1 MDPSPTFRI
10 AMPQDAEAIRDLT
23 RDAYAKWVPLIGR
36 EPLPMTIDYADAVL
50 RHRFDLLEVEGR
62 LAGLIETTPQ
72 GDDLL
77 IVNVAVSPDFQK
89 RGLAV
94 ALMRRAEGLAEAG
107 GRAATRL
114 YTNRRFTE
122 NIALYARLGY
132 RVEREETLNGGV
144 AVHMVKPLAE
154 AGALACLD
162 AFTEAFNARDPAGMD
177 AQLHFP
183 HILLT
188 GGQVAIWKAPGQL
201 PASFFDD
208 LVADGWRRSVYHSR
222 TPVLAGPDKVHV
234 LVDYSREGEGGEVL
248 SRQQN
253 LWILTR
259 EDGYWGIKVR
269 SY

>member
-1 MDPSPTFRI
+1 MDHTFRI
-10 AMPQDAEAIRDLT
+10 ATLDDAQAIGDLT
-23 RDAYAKWVPLIGR
+23 RQAYAKWVPLIGR
-36 EPLPMTIDYADAVL
+36 EPAPMTVDYVDAVQ
-50 RHRFDLLEVEGR
+50 RHRFDLLELDGW

-94 ALMRRAEGLAEAG
+94 ALMRHAEALAEVAG
-107 GRAATRL
+107 HAATRL

-132 RVEREETLNGGV
+132 RVEREEALNGGV

-154 AGALACLD
+154 AAALACLD
-162 AFTEAFNARDPAGMD
+162 AFTVAFNARDAAGMD

-188 GGQVAIWKAPGQL
+188 GGQSVVWKTPGQL
-201 PASFFDD
+201 PEGWFQTLEAS
-208 LVADGWRRSVYHSR
+208 GWRRSVYHAR
-222 TPVLAGPDKVHV
+222 TPILVSADKAHV
-234 LVDYSREGEGGEVL
+234 LVDYSREGEGGHVL
-248 SRQQN
+248 GRQQN

-259 EDGYWGIKVR
+259 EAGRWGIKVR